1 LPYAFRNGGESMGR
15 FFKALR
21 AGLKGGWEAATESQ
35 PTRYSIEGR
44 PVRCPHCGGGDF
56 AVGKAQLNTAG
67 MEFLNLAWA
76 NPSATTML
84 CGECGSIQWF
94 AQEPQAME

>member
-1 LPYAFRNGGESMGR
+1 MER

-21 AGLKGGWEAATESQ
+21 AGLKGGWEAATENP
-35 PTRYSIEGR
+35 PTRFSINGR
-44 PVRCPHCGGGDF
+44 PVKYPHCGGEDF
-56 AVGKAQLNTAG
+56 AAGKAQLNTAG

-84 CGECGSIQWF
+84 CGECGNIQWF
-94 AQEPQAME
+94 APQPQARE